1 MVPPCY
7 LHSRDGKFLRGGS
20 STPNMEQMDEML
32 WRVPDFLK
40 HRLIL
45 LQTLNTLAGVCD
57 LIPEAHKVFAGME
70 DGSKG
75 DGRHL

>member
-1 MVPPCY
+1 
-7 LHSRDGKFLRGGS
+7 
-20 STPNMEQMDEML
+20 MEQMDEML

-75 DGRHL
+75 DGHHL